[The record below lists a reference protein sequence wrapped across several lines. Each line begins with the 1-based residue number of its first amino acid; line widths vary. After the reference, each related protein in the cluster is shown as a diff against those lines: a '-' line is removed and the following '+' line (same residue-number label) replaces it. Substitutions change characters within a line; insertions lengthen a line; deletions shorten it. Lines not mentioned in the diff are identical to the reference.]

1 MYQKNLLVLTGASSV
16 PLDSSMKNESEI
28 IIIIVVRVNV
38 LTKQV
43 GITIKVNHELNIPA
57 PNY

>member
-1 MYQKNLLVLTGASSV
+1 M
-16 PLDSSMKNESEI
+16 PLDSSMMNESEI

-43 GITIKVNHELNIPA
+43 GITIKINHELKIPA